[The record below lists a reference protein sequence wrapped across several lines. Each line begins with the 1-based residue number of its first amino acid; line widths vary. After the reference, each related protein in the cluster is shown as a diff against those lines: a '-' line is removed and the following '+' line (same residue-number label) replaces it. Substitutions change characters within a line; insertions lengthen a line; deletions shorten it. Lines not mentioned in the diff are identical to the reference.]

1 MLALEKLYSYK
12 EKYEQ
17 EKLFVEAKI
26 AVVDEMIADEKQK
39 VCCETKEAEE
49 DTETVS
55 CETPNI

>member
-12 EKYEQ
+12 AKYEQ

-26 AVVDEMIADEKQK
+26 AVVNEMIADEEQK

-49 DTETVS
+49 DAETVS
-55 CETPNI
+55 YETTNI